1 MKKTTIEKKIGYQF
15 KNLHFLTEALTHKS
29 YYVESDKKS
38 SHYNERLEYLG
49 DAVLDLVISDIL
61 FHEFPKDEEGPLSHR
76 RAAIV
81 SEEYLSELA
90 LQLQLDS
97 DLRLGKGEKQLGGQK
112 KNRLLSCVLEA
123 ILGAVYLDG
132 GFEEVK
138 KVIKNLFAEKIE
150 NLGDEANYRRDYKT
164 RLQEEIQKTVAQTP
178 NYVVETESGP
188 PHDKTFEISVRLGFR
203 VLGRGQG
210 KTKKQAEQA
219 AAQQA
224 LEGKTYES

>member
-1 MKKTTIEKKIGYQF
+1 MKNNSIEQKMDYKF
-15 KNLHFLTEALTHKS
+15 KNVELLTEALTHKS

-38 SHYNERLEYLG
+38 SYYNERLEYLG

-81 SEEYLSELA
+81 SEEYLAELA
-90 LQLQLDS
+90 LHLELDN

-112 KNRLLSCVLEA
+112 KSRLLSCVFEA
-123 ILGAVYLDG
+123 ILGAIYLDG
-132 GFEEVK
+132 GFDEAK
-138 KVIKNLFAEKIE
+138 KVIQNLFAEKIK
-150 NLGDEANYRRDYKT
+150 NLGEEANYRRDYKT
-164 RLQEEIQKTVAQTP
+164 RLQEEIQKIVAQTP
-178 NYVVETESGP
+178 TYVVETEIGP
-188 PHDKTFEISVRLGFR
+188 PHDKTFEISVRLGNR

-219 AAQQA
+219 AAQLA